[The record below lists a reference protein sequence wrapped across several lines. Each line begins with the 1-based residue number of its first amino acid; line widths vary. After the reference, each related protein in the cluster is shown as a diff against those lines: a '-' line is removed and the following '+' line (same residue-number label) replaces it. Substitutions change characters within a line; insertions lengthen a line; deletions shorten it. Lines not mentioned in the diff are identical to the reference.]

1 MILPEPTV
9 MEKILA
15 KGTLDISTFYSTT
28 DYYIYQGI
36 TRGFHYELAKNFA
49 DYLGVSL
56 QIAEVNND
64 IDTAISRLQEGRYD
78 LIAVSMTETSEREE
92 KIRFTHPFFRTKEVL
107 VQQKEKRAVE
117 NPEDLNGKR
126 IFIKKDAPFRH
137 RLSQLADSLHIRME
151 LVEVSYY
158 STEELLHLVETGEI
172 DYTITD
178 ENIARALSYSL
189 KNIDYSV
196 VLASGITVAWAIPQS
211 ADLLLQEINTWLE
224 TFQKEGTFR
233 FLYNR
238 YFNNTHPTSRN
249 RSKYTL
255 IRQGDISPFDRELK
269 RYSRLLEWDWRLLAA
284 IVYTESRFDP
294 EAESEV
300 GAYGLM
306 QVIPETANMFHVL
319 NYSQPDSNIYV
330 GVRYLKYLE
339 DIFKKYPIEP
349 EDRAKFVLASY
360 NVGAGHVMDAMRLA
374 SKYGK
379 NPYIWNDHTAYYLR
393 YKSDPR
399 YYRDPESRNG
409 YCDGQ
414 QAYNYVNRVLETYN
428 SYRHMEK

>member
-1 MILPEPTV
+1 
-9 MEKILA
+9 MEQILA
-15 KGTLDISTFYSTT
+15 KGILDISTFYSTT

-36 TRGFHYELAKNFA
+36 TRGFHYELAKSFA
-49 DYLGVSL
+49 EYLGVSL
-56 QIAEVNND
+56 RISEVNND
-64 IDTAISRLQEGRYD
+64 IDTAIARLQEGRYD
-78 LIAVSMTETSEREE
+78 LIAVSMTQTPERDE
-92 KIRFTHPFFRTKEVL
+92 KIRFTDPFFHTREVL
-107 VQQKEKRAVE
+107 VQRKEKKKVE
-117 NPEDLNGKR
+117 NPEDLDGKS

-137 RLSQLADSLHIRME
+137 TLSQLADSLHIRME
-151 LVEVSYY
+151 LVEVSHY
-158 STEELLHLVETGEI
+158 SSEELLHLVSTGEI

-196 VLASGITVAWAIPQS
+196 ALSSGITVSWAIPQS
-211 ADLLLQEINTWLE
+211 ADLLLKEINEWLE
-224 TFQKEGTFR
+224 VIQKEGTFR

-238 YFNNTHPTSRN
+238 YFNNTHSISRN
-249 RSKYTL
+249 RSNYAL

-269 RYSRLLEWDWRLLAA
+269 QYNSLLEWDWRLLAA

-294 EAESEV
+294 EAESQV

-306 QVIPETANMFHVL
+306 QVIPETADMFHVL
-319 NYSQPDSNIYV
+319 DYFQPDSNIYV

-339 DIFKKYPIEP
+339 EVFKKYPIEP
-349 EDRAKFVLASY
+349 EERTKFILASY

-379 NPYIWNDHTAYYLR
+379 DPYIWNDHVAYYLR
-393 YKSDPR
+393 HKSDPR
-399 YYRDPESRNG
+399 YYRDPVVRNG

-428 SYRHMEK
+428 SYRHIEQTPDSRS